1 MIAVS
6 VIEDNRYT
14 MEGCVAI
21 LAAAPD
27 IRIAGMYQT
36 CEDAFDDKGF
46 GESEI
51 VLMDIGLP
59 GMSGIAG
66 IHHIREHFPAIATIV
81 CTVYEDDQKI
91 FDALCAGAV
100 GYLLKRASGDSLIQ
114 AIREAAEGGSPMS
127 PPIAR
132 KVIASFHPRASTVTP
147 EQEALTDGEIAVLTR
162 LAEGKSY
169 AVIAEEVFL
178 SIDGV
183 RNRIRRI
190 YQKLHA
196 RTRSEAVAKGF
207 ARRLINPGR

>member
-1 MIAVS
+1 MIALS
-6 VIEDNRYT
+6 IIEDNRYT
-14 MEGCVAI
+14 MEGC
-21 LAAAPD
+21 LAVLAPASD
-27 IRIAGMYQT
+27 INVIGKFQT
-36 CEDAFDDKGF
+36 CEDAFEDKDF
-46 GESEI
+46 GGSDV

-59 GMSGIAG
+59 GMSGITG
-66 IHHIREHFPAIATIV
+66 IHYIRQHFPGIATIV

-91 FDALCAGAV
+91 FDALCSGAV
-100 GYLLKRASGDSLIQ
+100 GYLLKRMSGDSLVQ
-114 AIREAAEGGSPMS
+114 AIRDAAGGGSPMT
-127 PPIAR
+127 PTIAR
-132 KVIASFHPRASTVTP
+132 RVIASFHPKGTGSP
-147 EQEALTDGEIAVLTR
+147 DEALTEGEIAVLTR

-169 AVIAEEVFL
+169 AIIAGEVFL

>member
-1 MIAVS
+1 VITVS
-6 VIEDNRYT
+6 IIEDNRYT
-14 MEGCVAI
+14 MEGCSAI
-21 LAAAPD
+21 LASAPD
-27 IRIAGMYQT
+27 IRIAGMFPS
-36 CEDAFDDKGF
+36 CEDAFNDKRF
-46 GESEI
+46 GESDI

-66 IHHIREHFPAIATIV
+66 IQHVREHFPGIATIV

-127 PPIAR
+127 PTIAR
-132 KVIASFHPRASTVTP
+132 KVIASFHRRISA
-147 EQEALTDGEIAVLTR
+147 EARGEDALTEGEIAVLTR

-169 AVIAEEVFL
+169 AVIAGEVFL

-190 YQKLHA
+190 YQKLQA
-196 RTRSEAVAKGF
+196 RSRSEAVAKGF
-207 ARRLINPGR
+207 ARRLINPRS